1 MLLTMVAV
9 MGGKRMDLRNPW
21 EGKPSE
27 CNDQL
32 DERVRKRE
40 KSRLL
45 FYNFDHWVKRR

>member
-1 MLLTMVAV
+1 MLLTMAAV

-32 DERVRKRE
+32 DEEGEEDRK
-40 KSRLL
+40 
-45 FYNFDHWVKRR
+45 VKAVIL